1 MRRRNQKTA
10 ASLKSPMTLSSSTTI
25 RSMVQ
30 HGSKHWFPNPSIQPA
45 RRHVPINSSNLGS

>member
-1 MRRRNQKTA
+1 MRRNQKTA